1 MPQTALNRQFQAVDA
16 AADALRQPESMADS
30 VAFETRLNHLL
41 EAVDGLRGAY
51 ATQYEALAE
60 QSEIRY
66 HTLFDS
72 IDEGFC
78 IIEVLFDEAKRPVDY
93 IFLEVNPA
101 FERQTG
107 MVDAAGKR
115 MRDFVPDH
123 EEYWF
128 QIYGEIALTGEPRR
142 FENGSHA
149 LNRHFDLYGFRVG
162 KPEDH
167 HVAVLFTD
175 VSERKAL
182 EKARAEILE
191 REQAARQEAERA
203 VALQRIFLG
212 MISHELRTPLASIKG
227 FSSSLLAEDVDF
239 DLEQQRDFLRII
251 DQEADRLTELID
263 QLLDVVR
270 MQAGTLHVLTTKT
283 TLSTVIERAMP
294 QLTTLTAA
302 HHLSIE
308 VADDLPAII
317 ADSRRLAQ
325 VLVNLVGNAVKF
337 SPPGTPIRLRAAL
350 HEGVIQMTVADE
362 GIGIPAEERCRVFE
376 VFHQVRTGLPQQGAG
391 LGLAICRGI
400 VQAHGG
406 TIWID
411 EDVTAGTTVH
421 FTVPITN

>member
-16 AADALRQPESMADS
+16 AADALRQSDVSPGSA
-30 VAFETRLNHLL
+30 AFQDKLATLL
-41 EAVDGLRGAY
+41 QAVDGLRSAY
-51 ATQYEALAE
+51 AKQSEALAE
-60 QSEIRY
+60 LSEERY

-78 IIEVLFDEAKRPVDY
+78 IIEVVFDAQNHAIDY
-93 IFLEVNPA
+93 IFIEVNPA

-107 MVDAAGKR
+107 MVNAAGKR

-128 QIYGEIALTGEPRR
+128 EIYGEIALTGEPRR

-149 LNRHFDLYGFRVG
+149 LNRHFDLYAFRVG

-182 EKARAEILE
+182 EKFRAELLE
-191 REQAARQEAERA
+191 REQIARLEAERA

-227 FSSSLLAEDVDF
+227 FSSSLLAEDVGF
-239 DLEQQRDFLRII
+239 DPAQQREFLAII

-270 MQAGTLHVLTTKT
+270 MQAGTLQVMTAKT
-283 TLSTVIERAMP
+283 TLPSIVERALP
-294 QLTTLTAA
+294 QLETLTAN
-302 HHLSIE
+302 HRLE
-308 VADDLPAII
+308 VALPLDLPDIVT
-317 ADSRRLAQ
+317 DNRRVAQ
-325 VLVNLVGNAVKF
+325 VLVNLVGNAAKF
-337 SPPGTPIRLRAAL
+337 SSPGTR
-350 HEGVIQMTVADE
+350 IQLGATVQDSVVE
-362 GIGIPAEERCRVFE
+362 VTVSDQGIGIPDEERSRVFE
-376 VFHQVRTGLPQQGAG
+376 VFHQVRNHQPQQGAG

-400 VQAHGG
+400 VQAQGG

-411 EDVTAGTTVH
+411 ENASPGTTIR
-421 FTVPITN
+421 FTVPRAE